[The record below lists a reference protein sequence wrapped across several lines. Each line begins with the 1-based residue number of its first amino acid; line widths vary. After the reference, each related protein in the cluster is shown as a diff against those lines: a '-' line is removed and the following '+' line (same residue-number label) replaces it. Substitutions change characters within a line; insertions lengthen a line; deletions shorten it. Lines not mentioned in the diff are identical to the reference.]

1 MAKAKT
7 GPGRAQRKGSSAAGR
22 ATAKG
27 GTGRGQ
33 PAPGSPRTAA
43 RVGRYTPPEESGRYT
58 PAVPRTVRRSSPV
71 FGALILLMLIG
82 GVLMI
87 LLNYLSVLPGAVSIW
102 YLIAGLVVIFTG
114 FLLATRYR

>member
-7 GPGRAQRKGSSAAGR
+7 GPGRAQRKGSSAGR

-27 GTGRGQ
+27 AVRGNV
-33 PAPGSPRTAA
+33 AAGSPRAGA
-43 RVGRYTPPEESGRYT
+43 RIGRYTPPEESGRYT
-58 PAVPRTVRRSSPV
+58 PPVPRTIRRSSPV
-71 FGALILLMLIG
+71 LGATILAMLIG

-87 LLNYLSVLPGAVSIW
+87 LLNYLTVLPGAVSVW
-102 YLIAGLVVIFTG
+102 YLIAGLVVIFAG